1 MSLKDRLNGN
11 AAQRTQ
17 NFISRGSDTDFIG
30 QLPLSEEF
38 SKLKEKLH
46 SLLIEKVN
54 STPSWASYNDDE
66 QKNLIRQF
74 IEGQIATNFKT
85 IPLNKIEK
93 DRLIKEI
100 IQEAKGFG
108 PLDPLLEDPSISD
121 ILVNGAKS
129 VYVERN
135 GKLYKTSVVF
145 KDNNHLKN
153 IIERIVS
160 KIGRRIDEKSP
171 MVDARLADGSR
182 VNAIIPP
189 LAIDGPSLSIRR
201 FKADAG
207 TMDSLLRWGSISKEM
222 AEVLEA
228 AVTSKCNIVISGGT
242 GAGKTT
248 LLNSLS
254 AKIPHGERIITI
266 EDSAELSLQQEHIVR
281 LETRPAN
288 IEGQGQITARDL
300 VINSLRMRPDRIII
314 GECRGSETLDMLQAM
329 NTGHDGSLT
338 TLHANSPRD
347 ALSRLETMVM
357 YSGIDLPE
365 RNIKTQIASAINII
379 IQVSRL
385 QDGSRKVTRVSEIV
399 GMEENTISMQ
409 DIFVWEQT
417 GIGTKGIIGM
427 HVSTSIRPK
436 FIDKI
441 TSHGIEIN
449 AHYFDKNYRHTYL
462 SKQSGSTSESDKQK
476 NETALNDRL
485 KSRPESTAQKNDA
498 PKQAPVQKTI
508 IPPRPQI
515 QKQQVSPDVLKK
527 QMTNQNA
534 PGVLPKRP
542 APENTVRRAPV
553 ENSPSNIKQP
563 QKAAGVNPNDALK
576 QSLLRGQ
583 GQKKPEEIEKPN
595 ESPSIQPKPK
605 KHDGEFDLLRRLKR

>member
-1 MSLKDRLNGN
+1 MSLKDRLNSTIN
-11 AAQRTQ
+11 TQ
-17 NFISRGSDTDFIG
+17 VKKPEADPIANIA
-30 QLPLSEEF
+30 PLSEEF
-38 SKLKEKLH
+38 SSLKEKLH

-54 STPSWASYNDDE
+54 STPSWSTYSDNE
-66 QKNLIRQF
+66 QKELIRQF
-74 IEGQIATNFKT
+74 IEGQLNANFRSV
-85 IPLNKIEK
+85 PLNKSEK
-93 DRLIKEI
+93 DKLIKEI

-108 PLDPLLEDPSISD
+108 PLDPLLEDPTISD
-121 ILVNGAKS
+121 ILVNGAKNI
-129 VYVERN
+129 YVEKN
-135 GKLYKTSVVF
+135 GKLYKTSIVF

-189 LAIDGPSLSIRR
+189 LALDGPSLSIRR

-207 TMDSLLRWGSISKEM
+207 TMESLLKWGSISKEM

-228 AVTSKCNIVISGGT
+228 AVAARCNIVISGGT

-254 AKIPHGERIITI
+254 AKIPPGERIITI

-288 IEGQGQITARDL
+288 IEGEGAITARDL

-314 GECRGSETLDMLQAM
+314 GECRGAETLDMLQAM

-365 RNIKTQIASAINII
+365 RNIKNQIASAINII

-385 QDGSRKVTRVSEIV
+385 QDGSRKVTKVSEIA
-399 GMEENTISMQ
+399 GMEEGTITMQ

-417 GIGTKGIIGM
+417 GTGAKTVMGM
-427 HVSTSIRPK
+427 HVSTGVRPK
-436 FIDKI
+436 FIEKI
-441 TSHGIEIN
+441 KARGIEVN
-449 AHYFDKNYRHTYL
+449 NQYFDKNHRHTYL
-462 SKQSGSTSESDKQK
+462 TR
-476 NETALNDRL
+476 T
-485 KSRPESTAQKNDA
+485 T
-498 PKQAPVQKTI
+498 QANAA
-508 IPPRPQI
+508 I
-515 QKQQVSPDVLKK
+515 QKEETDPRLR
-527 QMTNQNA
+527 
-534 PGVLPKRP
+534 LPH
-542 APENTVRRAPV
+542 T
-553 ENSPSNIKQP
+553 P
-563 QKAAGVNPNDALK
+563 QKKITHADLDILK
-576 QSLLRGQ
+576 
-583 GQKKPEEIEKPN
+583 
-595 ESPSIQPKPK
+595 
-605 KHDGEFDLLRRLKR
+605 RLKR

>member
-1 MSLKDRLNGN
+1 MSLKDRLNATNN
-11 AAQRTQ
+11 AQSFKKQ
-17 NFISRGSDTDFIG
+17 ESDAIANIA
-30 QLPLSEEF
+30 PLSEEF
-38 SKLKEKLH
+38 SSLKEKLH

-54 STPSWASYNDDE
+54 STPSWSTYNDDE
-66 QKNLIRQF
+66 QKELIRQF
-74 IEGQIATNFKT
+74 IEGQLNANFRSV
-85 IPLNKIEK
+85 PLNKSERDK
-93 DRLIKEI
+93 LIKEI

-108 PLDPLLEDPSISD
+108 PLDPLLEDPTISD
-121 ILVNGAKS
+121 ILVNGAKNI
-129 VYVERN
+129 YVEKN
-135 GKLYKTSVVF
+135 GKLYKTSIVF

-207 TMDSLLRWGSISKEM
+207 TMESLLKWGSISKEM

-228 AVTSKCNIVISGGT
+228 AVAARCNIVISGGT

-254 AKIPHGERIITI
+254 AKIPPGERIITI

-288 IEGQGQITARDL
+288 IEGEGAITARDL

-314 GECRGSETLDMLQAM
+314 GECRGAETLDMLQAM

-365 RNIKTQIASAINII
+365 RNIKNQIASAINII

-385 QDGSRKVTRVSEIV
+385 QDGSRKVTKVSEIV
-399 GMEENTISMQ
+399 GMEENTITMQ

-417 GIGTKGIIGM
+417 GMGNKVVMGM
-427 HVSTSIRPK
+427 HVSTGVRPK
-436 FIDKI
+436 FAERIK
-441 TSHGIEIN
+441 TRGIEIN
-449 AHYFDKNYRHTYL
+449 NQYFDKNHRHTYL
-462 SKQSGSTSESDKQK
+462 TRNVQANNLQ
-476 NETALNDRL
+476 NEEINPRL
-485 KSRPESTAQKNDA
+485 RITEP
-498 PKQAPVQKTI
+498 
-508 IPPRPQI
+508 
-515 QKQQVSPDVLKK
+515 
-527 QMTNQNA
+527 
-534 PGVLPKRP
+534 
-542 APENTVRRAPV
+542 
-553 ENSPSNIKQP
+553 P
-563 QKAAGVNPNDALK
+563 QKKMTHADIDILK
-576 QSLLRGQ
+576 
-583 GQKKPEEIEKPN
+583 
-595 ESPSIQPKPK
+595 
-605 KHDGEFDLLRRLKR
+605 RLKR